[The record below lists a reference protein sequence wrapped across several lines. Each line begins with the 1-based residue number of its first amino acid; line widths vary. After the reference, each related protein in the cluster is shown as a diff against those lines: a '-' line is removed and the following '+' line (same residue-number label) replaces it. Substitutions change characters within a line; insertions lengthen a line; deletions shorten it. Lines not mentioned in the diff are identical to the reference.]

1 MGCSARNHLLATGT
15 PISNYVNQ
23 IFWLMWWCLGD
34 SSLRFPYSYDGG
46 LAAFEADFCVLE
58 YTYGR
63 EGSETAHRREKRK
76 VLPQITNVSRFWR
89 LSGGCDDPP
98 AKARLRRADRP
109 LHAEDR
115 QRPDGRRPARAL
127 REVAEQAR
135 FASFFAWKYPDH
147 ALGKRG

>member
-1 MGCSARNHLLATGT
+1 MICIDEGTLIKGDESQRSKAIRGLQARNKLLATGT

-46 LAAFEADFCVLE
+46 LAAFEADFCVVE

-63 EGSETAHRREKRK
+63 DGSDTAHRREKRK

-89 LSGGCDDPP
+89 LSAAAMIRRRKP
-98 AKARLRRADRP
+98 RLRRADRH
-109 LHAEDR
+109 LHPEDG
-115 QRPDGRRPARAL
+115 QRRRWVSP
-127 REVAEQAR
+127 
-135 FASFFAWKYPDH
+135 STSSTST
-147 ALGKRG
+147 G